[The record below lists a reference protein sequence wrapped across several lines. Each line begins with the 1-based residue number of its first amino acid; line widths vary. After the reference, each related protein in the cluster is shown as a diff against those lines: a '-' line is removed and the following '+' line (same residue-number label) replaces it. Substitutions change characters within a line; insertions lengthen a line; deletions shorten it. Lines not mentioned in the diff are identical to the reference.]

1 MKIVVKSQSESRPKF
16 FLNKVLV
23 EVTIFV
29 GFNTPVFYNSI
40 SIHLENLLLFLD
52 HKTFEETFEKE
63 DRAIHRLADLQKE
76 SIKSDPKT
84 YRASTYNPYNPR
96 IF

>member
-29 GFNTPVFYNSI
+29 GYSGFFWCKVTI
-40 SIHLENLLLFLD
+40 QLE
-52 HKTFEETFEKE
+52 
-63 DRAIHRLADLQKE
+63 
-76 SIKSDPKT
+76 KSLNVSK
-84 YRASTYNPYNPR
+84 SL
-96 IF
+96 